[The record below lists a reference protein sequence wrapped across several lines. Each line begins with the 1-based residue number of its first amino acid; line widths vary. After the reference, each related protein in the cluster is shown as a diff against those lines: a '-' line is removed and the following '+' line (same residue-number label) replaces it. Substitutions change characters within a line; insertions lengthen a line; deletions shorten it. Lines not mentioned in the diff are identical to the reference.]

1 MNRMRAKR
9 KTESEPI
16 AKSLASRGK
25 VQTKHPPK
33 HALPSIPADQAL
45 SFLRETRGISTW
57 TARDMA
63 NSLRIG
69 GGEAKRA
76 IAVLEM
82 QGYVNP
88 FKSDQFMTTSA
99 GESVSH
105 SQAPRYTRDRI
116 DRALAVLR
124 SRIAEINRDD
134 GAPFRITQ
142 AVAFGD
148 FLSERTRFQP
158 VEIGIQLQPRK
169 PAAISIARKGAT
181 REQFLKQLR
190 DKAAVVQFRRYQTWM
205 SARSHQNL
213 LR

>member
-1 MNRMRAKR
+1 LNRMRAKR

-134 GAPFRITQ
+134 ALSTCRNRHSASAAKACSDFHSQKGRYQRAVSQ
-142 AVAFGD
+142 AVA
-148 FLSERTRFQP
+148 R
-158 VEIGIQLQPRK
+158 
-169 PAAISIARKGAT
+169 
-181 REQFLKQLR
+181 
-190 DKAAVVQFRRYQTWM
+190 
-205 SARSHQNL
+205 
-213 LR
+213 